1 MLINCIRQYKVS
13 QRFEWGVMIYIEDIT
28 STVKQSLYNK
38 KLQSLS
44 KNKYK
49 QPVLKKN
56 SVRLNGKF
64 LKRKVEFLKYFLI
77 LPHRRRRK
85 SARHLWQ
92 LRLHATF
99 YEMVLL
105 EKVTNPFRDSVIIY
119 IEYLFVKLS
128 LQILFC
134 AKNTLLLLHDGS
146 FTGLKVTIAH
156 PP

>member
-1 MLINCIRQYKVS
+1 
-13 QRFEWGVMIYIEDIT
+13 MIYIEDIT

-85 SARHLWQ
+85 SARHL
-92 LRLHATF
+92 
-99 YEMVLL
+99 
-105 EKVTNPFRDSVIIY
+105 
-119 IEYLFVKLS
+119 
-128 LQILFC
+128 
-134 AKNTLLLLHDGS
+134 
-146 FTGLKVTIAH
+146 
-156 PP
+156 